1 MKSSDN
7 FDAKKL
13 LSPELVINSAGNH
26 FYSYGISLFEFKP
39 KRRKKLI
46 IH

>member
-7 FDAKKL
+7 FNAKML
-13 LSPELVINSAGNH
+13 LCPELVINSVGTH
-26 FYSYGISLFEFKP
+26 FYSYGISLFEFKS
-39 KRRKKLI
+39 KRCKKLI